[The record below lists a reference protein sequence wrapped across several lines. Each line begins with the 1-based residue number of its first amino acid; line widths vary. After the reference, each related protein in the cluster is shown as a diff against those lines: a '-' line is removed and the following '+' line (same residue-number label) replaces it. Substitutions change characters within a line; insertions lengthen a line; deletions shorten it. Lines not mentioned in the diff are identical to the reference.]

1 MEETKQAIDL
11 LIAEKLERIVFATKE
26 METAQNKA
34 YWSGIISQ
42 NDFFINDLKRL
53 RETLD

>member
-26 METAQNKA
+26 META
-34 YWSGIISQ
+34 
-42 NDFFINDLKRL
+42 L
-53 RETLD
+53 REITKEKKC